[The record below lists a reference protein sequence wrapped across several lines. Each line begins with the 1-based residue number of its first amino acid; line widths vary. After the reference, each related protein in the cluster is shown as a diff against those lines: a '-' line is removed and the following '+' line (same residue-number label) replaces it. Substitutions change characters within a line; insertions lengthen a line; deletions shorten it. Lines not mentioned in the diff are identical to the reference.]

1 MMRTSVAHT
10 AVAPTAIYTVI
21 EPEDELPPLP
31 AKAED
36 TVVSAVEAVAIGAP
50 FGVVGAST
58 GSPAVGTIGAAVGAA
73 DTHTYVFTP

>member
-50 FGVVGAST
+50 VGALV
-58 GSPAVGTIGAAVGAA
+58 GPAAVGTIGAAVGVV
-73 DTHTYVFTP
+73 DSHTYVFTP